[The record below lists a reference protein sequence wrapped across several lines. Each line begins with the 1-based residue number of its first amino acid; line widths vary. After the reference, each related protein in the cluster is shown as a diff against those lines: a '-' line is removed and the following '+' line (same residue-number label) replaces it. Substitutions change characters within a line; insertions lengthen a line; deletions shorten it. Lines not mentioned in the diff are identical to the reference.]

1 MTATTGRVAGGPLGP
16 KPSLRRKTSRGSLLA
31 DRAATVV
38 LWGTGVFVLA
48 LLGAIIVHFAAA
60 AWGVVSPSFV
70 LSDPS
75 DTGLGGIGPLLWNSI
90 YMLALTMLIAIPVGI
105 LGGIY
110 MSEYAGENPITSAI
124 RFAEE
129 SISSVPSIVVGL
141 FGLIL
146 FVDNFKWGFTVLG
159 GALALTLF
167 NLPLMTRLSEQALRA
182 VPQEERTA
190 SLALGA
196 TKWQTIRHVVLPLAI
211 PGLITGVILT
221 AGRVFGEAAVLLFT
235 AGLGTPPHYDFTN
248 FKTFSLT
255 DTNTAWWHSSP
266 WSPLRPGTTLSVYIY
281 KLQSEGLGVYVNQ
294 IVDGCAAILISM
306 VLIFNLGARLL
317 GRILTRRLTA
327 A

>member
-1 MTATTGRVAGGPLGP
+1 MTSSSSPAVGRPQT
-16 KPSLRRKTSRGSLLA
+16 SLRGKSSRGSILA
-31 DRAATVV
+31 DKAATAV
-38 LWGTGVFVLA
+38 LWGTGALVL
-48 LLGAIIVHFAAA
+48 LILGSIIVHFALA

-70 LSDPS
+70 LDDPG
-75 DTGLGGIGPLLWNSI
+75 DGVVMGGIMPVLWNSI
-90 YMLALTMLIAIPVGI
+90 YMLGLTMIISVPLGI

-110 MSEYAGENPITSAI
+110 MSEYAGESIVTGAI

-129 SISSVPSIVVGL
+129 AISSVPSIVVGL

-146 FVDNFKWGFTVLG
+146 FVDNFHWGFTALG

-182 VPQEERTA
+182 VPQEERSA

-196 TKWQTIRHVVLPLAI
+196 TKWQTIRHVVVPLAI

-235 AGLGTPPHYDFTN
+235 SGIGTPSHHYDFTAIN
-248 FKTFSLT
+248 FT
-255 DTNTAWWHSSP
+255 DPSFENSP
-266 WSPLRPGTTLSVYIY
+266 WNPMRPATTLSVYIY
-281 KLQSEGLGVYVNQ
+281 KLQSEGLGTFRNQ
-294 IVDGCAAILISM
+294 IVDGAAAILISM
-306 VLIFNLGARLL
+306 VLIFNLGARFV
-317 GRILTRRLTA
+317 GRLLTRRMTA

>member
-1 MTATTGRVAGGPLGP
+1 MKATTGKLSGRPGEPN
-16 KPSLRRKTSRGSLLA
+16 PSLRRKTSRGSILA

-48 LLGAIIVHFAAA
+48 LLGAIIAHFAMA
-60 AWGVVSPSFV
+60 AWGVVSPSFIF
-70 LSDPS
+70 SDPS
-75 DTGLGGIGPLLWNSI
+75 DKALGGILPVLWNSV
-90 YMLALTMLIAIPVGI
+90 YMLTLTMLISVPIGL

-110 MSEYAGENPITSAI
+110 MSEYAGDNAVTGAI

-129 SISSVPSIVVGL
+129 AISSVPSIVVGL
-141 FGLIL
+141 FGLII
-146 FVDNFKWGFTVLG
+146 FVDDLHWGFTVLG
-159 GALALTLF
+159 GSLALTLF
-167 NLPLMTRLSEQALRA
+167 NLPLMTRLSEQALRV
-182 VPQEERTA
+182 VPQEERSA

-196 TKWQTIRHVVLPLAI
+196 TKWQTIQHVVVPLAI

-235 AGLGTPPHYDFTN
+235 AGVGAPAHYDFANFDLTN
-248 FKTFSLT
+248 P
-255 DTNTAWWHSSP
+255 ASP
-266 WSPLRPGTTLSVYIY
+266 WSPFRSGATLSVYIY
-281 KLQSEGLGVYVNQ
+281 ELNSEGLGMFKDQ
-294 IVDGCAAILISM
+294 IVDGSAAVLISL

>member
-1 MTATTGRVAGGPLGP
+1 LTAT
-16 KPSLRRKTSRGSLLA
+16 PSLRRKASRGSILA
-31 DRAATVV
+31 DRVATVV
-38 LWGTGVFVLA
+38 LWGTGAFVL
-48 LLGAIIVHFAAA
+48 LILGAIIVHFALA

-75 DTGLGGIGPLLWNSI
+75 DVALGGILPVLWNSI
-90 YMLALTMLIAIPVGI
+90 YMLVLTMFIAVPIGL

-110 MSEYAGENPITSAI
+110 MSEYAGDNPLTNAI

-129 SISSVPSIVVGL
+129 AISSVPSIVVGL

-146 FVDNFKWGFTVLG
+146 FVDDLHMGFTALG

-182 VPQEERTA
+182 VPQDERSA

-196 TKWQTIRHVVLPLAI
+196 TKWQTIRHVVVPLAI

-235 AGLGTPPHYDFTN
+235 SGIGTPPHYDFGN
-248 FKTFSLT
+248 FDLL
-255 DTNTAWWHSSP
+255 NPASP
-266 WSPLRPGTTLSVYIY
+266 WSPLRPATTLSVYIY
-281 KLQSEGLGVYVNQ
+281 KLQSEGLGAYVSQ
-294 IVDGCAAILISM
+294 IVDGAAAILIAM
-306 VLIFNLGARLL
+306 VLIFNLGARLI
-317 GRILTRRLTA
+317 GRVLTRRLTA

>member
-1 MTATTGRVAGGPLGP
+1 MTGQ
-16 KPSLRRKTSRGSLLA
+16 PSLRRKTSGGSILA
-31 DRAATVV
+31 DRVATVV
-38 LWGTGVFVLA
+38 LWGTGAFVL
-48 LLGAIIVHFAAA
+48 LILGAIIVHFALA
-60 AWGVVSPSFV
+60 AWGVVSPNFV

-75 DTGLGGIGPLLWNSI
+75 DVALGGILPVLWNSI
-90 YMLALTMLIAIPVGI
+90 YMLVLTMFIAVPIGL

-110 MSEYAGENPITSAI
+110 MSEYAGDNPLTNAI

-129 SISSVPSIVVGL
+129 AISSVPSIVVGL

-146 FVDNFKWGFTVLG
+146 FVDDLHMGFTALG

-182 VPQEERTA
+182 VPQDERSA

-196 TKWQTIRHVVLPLAI
+196 TKWQTIRHVVVPLAI

-235 AGLGTPPHYDFTN
+235 SGIGTPPHYDFGN
-248 FKTFSLT
+248 FDLL
-255 DTNTAWWHSSP
+255 NPASP
-266 WSPLRPGTTLSVYIY
+266 WSPLRPATTLSVYIY
-281 KLQSEGLGVYVNQ
+281 KLQSEGLGAYVNQ
-294 IVDGCAAILISM
+294 IVDGAAAILIAM
-306 VLIFNLGARLL
+306 VLIFNLGARFI
-317 GRILTRRLTA
+317 GRVLTRRLTA

>member
-1 MTATTGRVAGGPLGP
+1 MTAR
-16 KPSLRRKTSRGSLLA
+16 PSLRRKTSGGSILA

-38 LWGTGVFVLA
+38 LWGTGVFVL
-48 LLGAIIVHFAAA
+48 LILGAIIVHFALA

-75 DTGLGGIGPLLWNSI
+75 DAALGGILPVLWNSI
-90 YMLALTMLIAIPVGI
+90 YMLVLTMVIAVPIGV

-110 MSEYAGENPITSAI
+110 MSEYAGDNALTNAI

-129 SISSVPSIVVGL
+129 AISSVPSIVVGL

-146 FVDNFKWGFTVLG
+146 FVDDLHMGFTALG

-182 VPQEERTA
+182 VPQDERSA

-196 TKWQTIRHVVLPLAI
+196 TKWQTIQHVVVPLAI

-235 AGLGTPPHYDFTN
+235 AGIGTPPHYDFTN
-248 FKTFSLT
+248 FDLL
-255 DTNTAWWHSSP
+255 NPASP
-266 WSPLRPGTTLSVYIY
+266 WSPLRPATTLSVYIY
-281 KLQSEGLGVYVNQ
+281 KLQSEGLGAYVNQ
-294 IVDGCAAILISM
+294 IVDGAAAILISM
-306 VLIFNLGARLL
+306 VLIFNLGARFI
-317 GRILTRRLTA
+317 GRALTRRLTA

>member
-1 MTATTGRVAGGPLGP
+1 MTAQ
-16 KPSLRRKTSRGSLLA
+16 PSLRRKTSGGSILA

-38 LWGTGVFVLA
+38 LWGTGAFVL
-48 LLGAIIVHFAAA
+48 LILGAIIVHFALA

-75 DTGLGGIGPLLWNSI
+75 DAALGGILPVLWNSI
-90 YMLALTMLIAIPVGI
+90 YMLVLTMVIAVPIGV

-110 MSEYAGENPITSAI
+110 MSEYAGDNALTNAI

-129 SISSVPSIVVGL
+129 AISSVPSIVVGL

-146 FVDNFKWGFTVLG
+146 FVDDLHMGFTALG

-182 VPQEERTA
+182 VPQDERSA

-196 TKWQTIRHVVLPLAI
+196 TKWQTIQHVVVPLAI

-235 AGLGTPPHYDFTN
+235 AGIGTPPHYDFTN
-248 FKTFSLT
+248 FDLL
-255 DTNTAWWHSSP
+255 NPASP
-266 WSPLRPGTTLSVYIY
+266 WSPLRPATTLSVYIY
-281 KLQSEGLGVYVNQ
+281 KLQSEGLGAYVNQ
-294 IVDGCAAILISM
+294 IVDGAAAILISM
-306 VLIFNLGARLL
+306 VLIFNLGARFI
-317 GRILTRRLTA
+317 GRALTRRLTA

>member
-1 MTATTGRVAGGPLGP
+1 MTTANPAVGRPGSPA
-16 KPSLRRKTSRGSLLA
+16 PSLRRKASRGTILA

-38 LWGTGVFVLA
+38 LWGTGVLVLA
-48 LLGAIIVHFAAA
+48 ILGAIILHFAIA

-70 LSDPS
+70 LDDPS
-75 DTGLGGIGPLLWNSI
+75 DTVLGGIMPVLWNSLYI
-90 YMLALTMLIAIPVGI
+90 LVLTMLIAVPVGI

-110 MSEYAGENPITSAI
+110 MSEYAGDNAVTSAI

-146 FVDNFKWGFTVLG
+146 FVDDFHWGFSALAG
-159 GALALTLF
+159 SLALTFF
-167 NLPLMTRLSEQALRA
+167 NLPLMTRLAEQALRA
-182 VPQEERTA
+182 VPQEERNA

-211 PGLITGVILT
+211 PGLTTGVILT

-235 AGLGTPPHYDFTN
+235 SGLGTPPHYDFTN
-248 FKTFSLT
+248 LDLT
-255 DTNTAWWHSSP
+255 HPASP
-266 WSPLRPGTTLSVYIY
+266 WSPFRPATTLSVYIY
-281 KLQSEGLGVYVNQ
+281 KLNSEGLGAFKNQ
-294 IVDGCAAILISM
+294 IVDGSAAILISM
-306 VLIFNLGARLL
+306 VLLFNLGARLI
-317 GRILTRRLTA
+317 GRVLTRRLTA

>member
-1 MTATTGRVAGGPLGP
+1 MTATASQAIGRPNGP
-16 KPSLRRKTSRGSLLA
+16 KPSLRRGSSRGSILA
-31 DRAATVV
+31 DRAATAV
-38 LWGTGVFVLA
+38 LWGTGVFVLL
-48 LLGAIIVHFAAA
+48 LLGSIIVHFALA

-75 DTGLGGIGPLLWNSI
+75 DSVLGGVLPVLWNSI
-90 YMLALTMLIAIPVGI
+90 YMLALTMLIAVPIGI

-110 MSEYAGENPITSAI
+110 MAEYAGDNALTSAI

-129 SISSVPSIVVGL
+129 AISSVPSIVVGL

-146 FVDNFKWGFTVLG
+146 FVDEFHWGFTALG

-196 TKWQTIRHVVLPLAI
+196 TKWQTIRHIIVPLAI

-221 AGRVFGEAAVLLFT
+221 AGRVFGEAAVLLFPS
-235 AGLGTPPHYDFTN
+235 GIGTPPHYDFSNLDLTN
-248 FKTFSLT
+248 P
-255 DTNTAWWHSSP
+255 ASP
-266 WSPLRPGTTLSVYIY
+266 WSPFRPATTLSVYIY
-281 KLQSEGLGVYVNQ
+281 KLQSEGLGIYRNQ
-294 IVDGCAAILISM
+294 IIDGAAAILISM
-306 VLIFNLGARLL
+306 VLIFNLGARFL
-317 GRILTRRLTA
+317 GRVLTRRLTA

>member
-1 MTATTGRVAGGPLGP
+1 MPATANRAIGRPGGP
-16 KPSLRRKTSRGSLLA
+16 KPSLKSKASRGSILA
-31 DRAATVV
+31 DRAATAV
-38 LWGTGVFVLA
+38 LWGTGAFVL
-48 LLGAIIVHFAAA
+48 LILGGILVHFAVA

-75 DTGLGGIGPLLWNSI
+75 DSALGGILPVLWNSI
-90 YMLALTMLIAIPVGI
+90 YMLVLTMLIAIPIGI

-110 MSEYAGENPITSAI
+110 MSEYAGENAITSAI

-129 SISSVPSIVVGL
+129 AISSVPSIVVGL

-146 FVDNFKWGFTVLG
+146 FVDDFHWGFTALG

-182 VPQEERTA
+182 VPQEERSA

-196 TKWQTIRHVVLPLAI
+196 TKWQTIQHVVLPLAI
-211 PGLITGVILT
+211 PGLVTGVILT

-235 AGLGTPPHYDFTN
+235 SGIGTPPHYDFGN
-248 FKTFSLT
+248 LNLA
-255 DTNTAWWHSSP
+255 DPSSP
-266 WSPLRPGTTLSVYIY
+266 WSPLRPATTLSVYIY
-281 KLQSEGLGVYVNQ
+281 KLNSEGLGIFRDQ
-294 IVDGCAAILISM
+294 IVDGSSAILISM
-306 VLIFNLGARLL
+306 VLIFNLGARLI
-317 GRILTRRLTA
+317 GRVLTRRLTA

>member
-1 MTATTGRVAGGPLGP
+1 VTATANRAIDRPGGP
-16 KPSLRRKTSRGSLLA
+16 KPSLKSKASRGSILA
-31 DRAATVV
+31 DRAATAV
-38 LWGTGVFVLA
+38 LWGTGAFVL
-48 LLGAIIVHFAAA
+48 LILGGILVHFAVA

-75 DTGLGGIGPLLWNSI
+75 DSALGGILPVLWNSI
-90 YMLALTMLIAIPVGI
+90 YMLVLTMLIAIPIGI

-110 MSEYAGENPITSAI
+110 MSEYAGENAITSAI

-129 SISSVPSIVVGL
+129 AISSVPSIVVGL

-146 FVDNFKWGFTVLG
+146 FVDDFHWGFTALG

-182 VPQEERTA
+182 VPQEERSA

-196 TKWQTIRHVVLPLAI
+196 TKWQTIQHVVLPLAI
-211 PGLITGVILT
+211 PGLVTGVILT

-235 AGLGTPPHYDFTN
+235 SGIGTPPHYDFGN
-248 FKTFSLT
+248 LNLA
-255 DTNTAWWHSSP
+255 DPSSP
-266 WSPLRPGTTLSVYIY
+266 WSPLRPATTLSVYIY
-281 KLQSEGLGVYVNQ
+281 KLNSEGLGIFRDQ
-294 IVDGCAAILISM
+294 IVDGSSAILISM
-306 VLIFNLGARLL
+306 VLIFNLGARLI
-317 GRILTRRLTA
+317 GRVLTRRLTA

>member
-1 MTATTGRVAGGPLGP
+1 MTATTGKLGGPTGTP
-16 KPSLRRKTSRGSLLA
+16 TLRRNTSLGSTLA

-48 LLGAIIVHFAAA
+48 LLGAIIVHFALA
-60 AWGVVSPSFV
+60 AWGVVSLNFV

-75 DTGLGGIGPLLWNSI
+75 SATLGGIFPVLWNSI
-90 YMLALTMLIAIPVGI
+90 YMLVLTMLIAVPVGI

-110 MSEYAGENPITSAI
+110 MSEYAQENAITSAI

-146 FVDNFKWGFTVLG
+146 FVDNFKWGFTALG

-182 VPQEERTA
+182 VPQDERTA

-196 TKWQTIRHVVLPLAI
+196 TKWQTIRHVVVPLAI
-211 PGLITGVILT
+211 PGLVTGVILT

-235 AGLGTPPHYDFTN
+235 SGLGTPAHYDFTS
-248 FKTFSLT
+248 TAGFSLT
-255 DTNTAWWHSSP
+255 NFDAPWWHSSP
-266 WSPLRPGTTLSVYIY
+266 WSPLRPATTLSVYIY
-281 KLQSEGLGVYVNQ
+281 KLQAEGLGSYVNQ
-294 IVDGCAAILISM
+294 IIDGCAAILISM
-306 VLIFNLGARLL
+306 VLIFNLGARFISRL
-317 GRILTRRLTA
+317 LTRRMTA
-327 A
+327 S

>member
-1 MTATTGRVAGGPLGP
+1 VTTTAGRAIGNPSGP
-16 KPSLRRKTSRGSLLA
+16 KPSLRNKTSRGSILA
-31 DRAATVV
+31 DRAATVA
-38 LWGTGVFVLA
+38 LWGTGVLVILI
-48 LLGAIIVHFAAA
+48 LGAIILHFALA
-60 AWGVVSPSFV
+60 AWGVVSLSFI

-75 DTGLGGIGPLLWNSI
+75 ETTLGGIFPVLWNSV
-90 YMLALTMLIAIPVGI
+90 YMLALTLLIAVPVGI

-110 MSEYAGENPITSAI
+110 MSEYAGENPITNAI

-146 FVDNFKWGFTVLG
+146 FVDDFHWGFSALG

-182 VPQEERTA
+182 VPQDERSA

-211 PGLITGVILT
+211 PGLITSVILT

-235 AGLGTPPHYDFTN
+235 AGVGTPPHYN
-248 FKTFSLT
+248 FLNFDLT
-255 DTNTAWWHSSP
+255 SVASP
-266 WSPLRPGTTLSVYIY
+266 WSPFRPATTLSVYIY
-281 KLQSEGLGVYVNQ
+281 KLQSEGLGAYVNQ
-294 IVDGCAAILISM
+294 IVDGSAAILISM
-306 VLIFNLGARLL
+306 VLIFNLGARSL
-317 GRILTRRLTA
+317 GRVLTRRLTA

>member
-1 MTATTGRVAGGPLGP
+1 MTVQ
-16 KPSLRRKTSRGSLLA
+16 PSLRRKTSGGSILA

-38 LWGTGVFVLA
+38 LWGTGAFVL
-48 LLGAIIVHFAAA
+48 LILGAIIVHFALA

-75 DTGLGGIGPLLWNSI
+75 DAALGGILPVLWNSI
-90 YMLALTMLIAIPVGI
+90 YMLVLTMVIAVPIGV

-110 MSEYAGENPITSAI
+110 MSEYAGDNALTNAI

-129 SISSVPSIVVGL
+129 AISSVPSIVVGL

-146 FVDNFKWGFTVLG
+146 FVDDLHMGFTALG

-167 NLPLMTRLSEQALRA
+167 NLPLTTRLSEQALRA
-182 VPQEERTA
+182 VPQDERSA

-196 TKWQTIRHVVLPLAI
+196 TKWQTIQHVVVPLAI

-235 AGLGTPPHYDFTN
+235 AGIGTPPHYDFTN
-248 FKTFSLT
+248 FDLL
-255 DTNTAWWHSSP
+255 NPASP
-266 WSPLRPGTTLSVYIY
+266 WSPLRPATTLSVYIY
-281 KLQSEGLGVYVNQ
+281 KLQSEGLGAYVNQ
-294 IVDGCAAILISM
+294 IVDGAAAILISM
-306 VLIFNLGARLL
+306 VLIFNLGARFI
-317 GRILTRRLTA
+317 GRALTRRLTA

>member
-1 MTATTGRVAGGPLGP
+1 MTAQ
-16 KPSLRRKTSRGSLLA
+16 PSLRRKASGGSILA

-38 LWGTGVFVLA
+38 LWGTGAFVL
-48 LLGAIIVHFAAA
+48 LILGAIIVHFALA

-75 DTGLGGIGPLLWNSI
+75 DVALGGIWPVLWNSI
-90 YMLALTMLIAIPVGI
+90 YMLVLTMVIAVPIGI

-110 MSEYAGENPITSAI
+110 MSEYAGDNALTNAI

-129 SISSVPSIVVGL
+129 AISSVPSIVVGL

-146 FVDNFKWGFTVLG
+146 FVDDLHMGFTALG

-182 VPQEERTA
+182 VPQDERSA

-196 TKWQTIRHVVLPLAI
+196 TKWQTIRHVVVPLAI

-235 AGLGTPPHYDFTN
+235 AGIGTPPHYDFTN
-248 FKTFSLT
+248 FDLL
-255 DTNTAWWHSSP
+255 NPASP
-266 WSPLRPGTTLSVYIY
+266 WSPLRPATTLSVYIY
-281 KLQSEGLGVYVNQ
+281 KLQSEGLGAYVNQ
-294 IVDGCAAILISM
+294 IVDGAAAILISM
-306 VLIFNLGARLL
+306 VLIFNLGARFI
-317 GRILTRRLTA
+317 GRALTRRLTA

>member
-1 MTATTGRVAGGPLGP
+1 MTAQ
-16 KPSLRRKTSRGSLLA
+16 PSLRRKTSGGSILA

-38 LWGTGVFVLA
+38 LWGTGAFVL
-48 LLGAIIVHFAAA
+48 LILGAIIVHFALA

-75 DTGLGGIGPLLWNSI
+75 DTALGGIWPVLWNSI
-90 YMLALTMLIAIPVGI
+90 YMLVLTMVIAVPIGV

-110 MSEYAGENPITSAI
+110 MSEYAGDNALANAI

-129 SISSVPSIVVGL
+129 AISSVPSIVVGL
-141 FGLIL
+141 FGLSL
-146 FVDNFKWGFTVLG
+146 FVDDLHMGFTALG

-182 VPQEERTA
+182 VPQDERSA

-196 TKWQTIRHVVLPLAI
+196 TKWQTIQHVVVPLAI

-235 AGLGTPPHYDFTN
+235 AGIGTPPHYDFTN
-248 FKTFSLT
+248 FDLL
-255 DTNTAWWHSSP
+255 NPASP
-266 WSPLRPGTTLSVYIY
+266 WSPLRPATTLSVYIY
-281 KLQSEGLGVYVNQ
+281 KLQSEGLGAYVNQ
-294 IVDGCAAILISM
+294 IVDGAAAILISM
-306 VLIFNLGARLL
+306 VLIFNLGARFI
-317 GRILTRRLTA
+317 GRALTRRLTA